1 MLCVNP
7 ETLDRCRAD
16 FELLFEDWSGHVSAR
31 PIPQR
36 AARSDV
42 ATAWAD
48 ALPRLAWHLV
58 TRVVPRQLAPHG
70 VHLVG
75 WQVEKREVREAAEAL
90 VGELESAGLSV
101 LYDDREESPG
111 VKFNDADLLGMPLRV
126 TVSPRNL
133 DKGSVELRLRAG
145 DENELVARDAAVA
158 EIKARLASD

>member
-1 MLCVNP
+1 MGSYGIGIERLMAAIV
-7 ETLDRCRAD
+7 
-16 FELLFEDWSGHVSAR
+16 EDNRDEAGIIW
-31 PIPQR
+31 
-36 AARSDV
+36 
-42 ATAWAD
+42 
-48 ALPRLAWHLV
+48 
-58 TRVVPRQLAPHG
+58 PRQLAPYD

-75 WQVEKREVREAAEAL
+75 LQVEKPEVREAAESL

-101 LYDDREESPG
+101 LYDDRAESPG

-158 EIKARLASD
+158 EIKARLASA